1 MQGIGSLERGSMSP
15 FLWVFGWAFVLSVV
29 MTPLANWL
37 SFRWGVM
44 AVPGG
49 RRKHAGTI
57 PKLGGISIAIAFYLA
72 TGLAWWLVPPAGD
85 DALRLRGVWL
95 GGLVM
100 LIGGLLDDKYD
111 LPPRIN
117 FVIQFLG
124 AGVAMGHI
132 IFIELF
138 TNPLTGQEVWI
149 HPRLLALAVTLVWV
163 VSMINTV
170 NFLDGLDGLAG
181 GVGTIA
187 ALLFAWHSY
196 ALGQTAVSLFPL
208 ALAGV
213 LLGFLLFNFAP
224 AKIFLGSAGA
234 YFLGYQIATL
244 SILAPAKIATALL
257 VMAVPILDVAWQ
269 VYSRLRRGQSPFQGD
284 RGHLHYRLA
293 DAGISTRTI
302 VLSYYLVATLLGLV
316 AIFGSG
322 KIKLL
327 ILGLFSLL
335 ILGIFGWLSQHSQ
348 R

>member
-1 MQGIGSLERGSMSP
+1 MLP
-15 FLWVFGWAFVLSVV
+15 LLWVFGGAFLLSVGL
-29 MTPLANWL
+29 TPLTKWL
-37 SFRWGVM
+37 SWRWGLV

-57 PKLGGISIAIAFYLA
+57 PKLGGLSVALSFYLM
-72 TGLAWWLVPPAGD
+72 TGLVWWLMPPVGD

-111 LPPRIN
+111 LPPRAN
-117 FVIQFLG
+117 FLIQFLG

-138 TNPLTGQEVWI
+138 TNPLTGQEIWI
-149 HPRLLALAVTLVWV
+149 RPRALALGVTLVWV

-181 GVGTIA
+181 GVGAIA
-187 ALLFAWHSY
+187 TLLFAWHSY
-196 ALGQTAVSLFPL
+196 VLGQTTVALFPL
-208 ALAGV
+208 ALAGG

-224 AKIFLGSAGA
+224 AKIFLGSVGA
-234 YFLGYQIATL
+234 YFLGYQMATL

-269 VYSRLRRGQSPFQGD
+269 VYSRIRRGQSPFQGD

-293 DAGISTRTI
+293 DAGISTPII

-322 KIKLL
+322 KTKLL
-327 ILGLFSLL
+327 ILGLFSLF
-335 ILGIFGWLSQHSQ
+335 ILGIFRWLSQHDQ
-348 R
+348 ELRP